1 MTDQRHTTA
10 PTDIDDLSPE
20 TGGASAD
27 RPDDVETW
35 VPEGAHA
42 VRCSYCGRPFAAE
55 QLLALHRG
63 LAHGESLNDAERE
76 AFVEATAAERADIR
90 RFRIVALGALVV
102 LYFGLL
108 FGYAAFA

>member
-1 MTDQRHTTA
+1 MTDQRHTPA
-10 PTDIDDLSPE
+10 QTDIDDDAPE
-20 TGGASAD
+20 SGSAPSD

-55 QLLALHRG
+55 RLLALHRG
-63 LAHGESLNDAERE
+63 LAHETALSDTERE
-76 AFVEATAAERADIR
+76 AFVEATEAERADIR
-90 RFRIVALGALVV
+90 RFRIVALGVLVV